1 VVEDSLKVLDP
12 KRPIRE
18 ADIVTVGRH
27 VSKVPEAT
35 LQARLEAEVGH
46 MGPLPPYGVI
56 ALPDA
61 SWYSTFS
68 KVVRNPFNP
77 SADVCLSQ

>member
-1 VVEDSLKVLDP
+1 
-12 KRPIRE
+12 
-18 ADIVTVGRH
+18 
-27 VSKVPEAT
+27 
-35 LQARLEAEVGH
+35 LQAWLEAEVGH